1 MTHTPFGCLYLDEP
15 TVETLPIPDRRT
27 VGSRDIDVSA
37 ELRDT
42 LSDVMIKID
51 WYKEYSIESGLDT
64 VELVGKYNKNT
75 AYTTLVNELRHKLR
89 VTIPPRSGKW
99 EDFFNFNKRS

>member
-1 MTHTPFGCLYLDEP
+1 
-15 TVETLPIPDRRT
+15 
-27 VGSRDIDVSA
+27 
-37 ELRDT
+37 
-42 LSDVMIKID
+42 MIKID

-89 VTIPPRSGKW
+89 VTIHLVQENGRT
-99 EDFFNFNKRS
+99 FFNFNKRS